1 MEEIKN
7 KVKESSLIQMDLAD
21 FKPKEKIVGLDL
33 ASQLWQGLVL
43 KNGAFCLVFGENMD
57 VVAVGIVE
65 SIHPIKDLYRY
76 MSAKPSPQFT
86 VSIARKRLGD

>member
-7 KVKESSLIQMDLAD
+7 KVKESSLIQLDLAY

-43 KNGAFCLVFGENMD
+43 KEKTFDHGLKQKLGNSLKVKLSSF
-57 VVAVGIVE
+57 
-65 SIHPIKDLYRY
+65 
-76 MSAKPSPQFT
+76 
-86 VSIARKRLGD
+86 IAPRMRLFPLGHTC